1 MKIPLIR
8 RSVLVVVAG
17 ILVTLLSP
25 LAASAQKPAD
35 GVTCNLPE
43 SNAEGL
49 VILSNYYPGYWWDHT
64 DLTVAVQAHPSA
76 TDEQLAAIEGATRPG
91 ATCWRN
97 ASTASSP

>member
-43 SNAEGL
+43 SNAEGW
-49 VILSNYYPGYWWDHT
+49 SS
-64 DLTVAVQAHPSA
+64 SA
-76 TDEQLAAIEGATRPG
+76 TSIPATGGTTP
-91 ATCWRN
+91 T
-97 ASTASSP
+97 